1 MKKYEDSFW
10 NKIEDLH
17 NNQGISITKLS
28 KDYHFDKQT
37 YSNWCVKKRNMQNKD
52 EEDEIIFDNLDDAM
66 KEIRKLRQTIK
77 IEREKVRILKKVM
90 AIVQEDTD
98 LQH

>member
-28 KDYHFDKQT
+28 KDYHFDKHT
-37 YSNWCVKKRNMQNKD
+37 YYNWCVKKRNMQNKD